1 MAFLN
6 YEYRMKI
13 DYTEL
18 VNKCY
23 FTMKSIPTDDFRQRS
38 ISYEISMSPPA
49 KYSESQDSFGNLQ
62 IIGSEDKTRSEFE
75 YSIKGMVET
84 RSGNI
89 IGGIQPGTVGM
100 YKYPHGKCIPGES
113 LKQFVNEIGT
123 EVASCTSD
131 KDKCIRIMDLLFKR
145 MIYEPG
151 STSVNT
157 SAEEAFRKGS
167 GVCQDYSHIY
177 ITLLRMFGIPARYV
191 CGLIVGEG
199 ESHSWVE
206 AVCNRSFIAFDPTH
220 NIEITDEYIKLGVG
234 RDAFDCAINK
244 GVMWGGGS
252 QTQKIS
258 VTVEKYY

>member
-1 MAFLN
+1 
-6 YEYRMKI
+6 
-13 DYTEL
+13 
-18 VNKCY
+18 
-23 FTMKSIPTDDFRQRS
+23 
-38 ISYEISMSPPA
+38 
-49 KYSESQDSFGNLQ
+49 
-62 IIGSEDKTRSEFE
+62 
-75 YSIKGMVET
+75 
-84 RSGNI
+84 
-89 IGGIQPGTVGM
+89 
-100 YKYPHGKCIPGES
+100 
-113 LKQFVNEIGT
+113 
-123 EVASCTSD
+123 
-131 KDKCIRIMDLLFKR
+131 